1 MKIEDYIS
9 PFFNS
14 FFHYVLKNTP
24 LICLNI
30 FDMKKHY
37 AVFDLK
43 AFYATFECVERELDP
58 FLTPLAVTDTTRKE
72 STIVLSVSPYLK
84 SLGVPSRCRVRE
96 LPKNIPNM
104 ILAMPQMEKYVKA
117 SAKIFSIM
125 LDFVAEDD
133 IHIYS
138 IDECFI
144 YLTPYLKLHKCTPL
158 ELCKKIIDRVYEK
171 TKLILTCGIGPNMF
185 LAKVCNDKEGKNKK
199 VDDKYFLAERTKED
213 IPTKLW
219 PIKPLSE
226 LWGISIGYQKRL
238 NNLGIYSVYDLAHYD
253 KNILVKLFGVM
264 GEELH
269 NNANGID
276 ETDIREK
283 YIPINKNLTLGQVLM
298 RDYTKEEIKLIIK
311 EMIDDLTVRL
321 RKYGLYTELVSL
333 SIRYSFEHEVEGFSR
348 QVSLMTSTDINS
360 EIYQACIYLLDK
372 YCLEKP
378 IRQVAVALGKLSGY
392 RTNQIN
398 MFSLNDKEYE
408 KEKSQLIAMDKIKE
422 HYGDNSV
429 LRTSS
434 LSSSSTAKYRH
445 NQIGGHKK

>member
-1 MKIEDYIS
+1 MEKY
-9 PFFNS
+9 
-14 FFHYVLKNTP
+14 
-24 LICLNI
+24 
-30 FDMKKHY
+30 Y

-43 AFYATFECVERELDP
+43 AFYATFECVERGRDP
-58 FLTPLAVTDTTRKE
+58 FSTPLAVTDTTRKE

-84 SLGVPSRCRVRE
+84 KLGVPSRCRLRE
-96 LPKNIPNM
+96 IPKNIPGL
-104 ILAMPQMEKYVKA
+104 ILAPPQMEKYVKA
-117 SAKIFSIM
+117 SAYIFSLM

-144 YLTPYLKLHKCTPL
+144 YLSPYLKLHKSTPK
-158 ELCKKIIDRVYEK
+158 ELCKKIIDRVYQK
-171 TKLILTCGIGPNMF
+171 TKLVLTCGIGPNMF
-185 LAKVCNDKEGKNKK
+185 LAKICNDKEGKNNK
-199 VDDKYFLAERTKED
+199 VDNYYLAERTKDD

-226 LWGISIGYQKRL
+226 LWGISAGYQKRL
-238 NNLGIYSVYDLAHYD
+238 NNLGIYTVYDLAHYD
-253 KNILVKLFGVM
+253 KDILIKLFGVM

-276 ETDIREK
+276 ETNIRDK
-283 YIPINKNLTLGQVLM
+283 YNPINKNISIGQVLM

-321 RKYGLYTELVSL
+321 RKYGFYTELVSL
-333 SIRYSFEHEVEGFSR
+333 SITYSFNDEIAGFSR
-348 QVSLMTSTDINS
+348 QVSLMTSTDIDL
-360 EIYQACIYLLDK
+360 EIYQACMYLLDK

-378 IRQVAVALGKLSGY
+378 IRQVHVSLGKLSNF
-392 RTNQIN
+392 RSNQIN
-398 MFSLNDKEYE
+398 LFSLDDKTYL
-408 KEKSQLIAMDKIKE
+408 KEKAKLTAMDKIKD

-429 LRTSS
+429 LRLSS
-434 LSSSSTAKYRH
+434 LTSPSTAKTRH